1 MQALN
6 LLVNA
11 IILVVVVWGVFYIG
25 KLLPDIPEVFV
36 RVLAFI
42 VFIAGIFYILRGGG
56 LIVIGG

>member
-42 VFIAGIFYILRGGG
+42 VFIAGIFTSCAAAG
-56 LIVIGG
+56 